1 MYQKVY
7 FLIHKRGDLNLN
19 KTFGYARVSSTEQSL
34 NRQLDALIA
43 FGIPERDIITDKESG
58 KTLERAGYQGLKTML
73 RSGDTVVI
81 TSLDRLSRNK
91 THMLKEL
98 NYFKS
103 HNIRL
108 IVLDLP
114 TTTVNLPEEQK
125 WILEM
130 VNNILIEVLASMA
143 EQERENIRKRQEE
156 GIRAAKERGINCGRP
171 KLLYNQDLLDNIDF
185 LLSQG
190 VPKSTIAS
198 KLHISRSSLYR
209 ILEKTG
215 RL

>member
-1 MYQKVY
+1 M
-7 FLIHKRGDLNLN
+7 N

-91 THMLKEL
+91 IHMLKEL
-98 NYFKS
+98 NYFKK

-125 WILEM
+125 WILDM

-143 EQERENIRKRQEE
+143 EQERKNIKKRQEE
-156 GIRAAKERGINCGRP
+156 GIRAAKERGINFGRP
-171 KLLYNQDLLDNIDF
+171 NLSSYNKDLLDDIDF

>member
-1 MYQKVY
+1 M
-7 FLIHKRGDLNLN
+7 IHKRGDVNLN

-58 KTLERAGYQGLKTML
+58 ETLERVGYQGLKTML
-73 RSGDTVVI
+73 RSGDTLVV

-91 THMLKEL
+91 IHMLKEL
-98 NYFKS
+98 NYFKK

-125 WILEM
+125 WILDM

-143 EQERENIRKRQEE
+143 EQERKNIKKRQEE
-156 GIRAAKERGINCGRP
+156 GIKAAKERGINFGRP

>member
-1 MYQKVY
+1 
-7 FLIHKRGDLNLN
+7 
-19 KTFGYARVSSTEQSL
+19 
-34 NRQLDALIA
+34 
-43 FGIPERDIITDKESG
+43 
-58 KTLERAGYQGLKTML
+58 ML

-81 TSLDRLSRNK
+81 TSLDRLSRKK
-91 THMLKEL
+91 THILKEL
-98 NYFKS
+98 NYFKIY
-103 HNIRL
+103 NIRL
-108 IVLDLP
+108 IILDLP
-114 TTTVNLPEEQK
+114 TTVNLPEEQK

-130 VNNILIEVLASMA
+130 VNNIIIEVISSMA
-143 EQERENIRKRQEE
+143 EQERENIIKRQEE
-156 GIRAAKERGINCGRP
+156 GIKAAKERGINFGRP

>member
-1 MYQKVY
+1 M
-7 FLIHKRGDLNLN
+7 IHKRGDVNLN

-58 KTLERAGYQGLKTML
+58 ETLERVGYQGLKTML
-73 RSGDTVVI
+73 RSGDTLVV

-91 THMLKEL
+91 IHMLKEL
-98 NYFKS
+98 NYFKK

-125 WILEM
+125 WILDM

-143 EQERENIRKRQEE
+143 EQERKNIKKRQEE
-156 GIRAAKERGINCGRP
+156 GIRAAKERGINFGRP
-171 KLLYNQDLLDNIDF
+171 NLSSYNKDLLDDIDF

-209 ILEKTG
+209 ILEKPG

>member
-1 MYQKVY
+1 M
-7 FLIHKRGDLNLN
+7 IHKRGDLNLN

-58 KTLERAGYQGLKTML
+58 ETLERVGYQGLKTML
-73 RSGDTVVI
+73 RSGDTLVV

-91 THMLKEL
+91 IHMLKEL
-98 NYFKS
+98 NYFKK

-125 WILEM
+125 WILDM

-143 EQERENIRKRQEE
+143 EQERKNIKKRQEE
-156 GIRAAKERGINCGRP
+156 GIRAAKERGINFGRP
-171 KLLYNQDLLDNIDF
+171 NLSSYNKDLLDDIDF

>member
-1 MYQKVY
+1 M
-7 FLIHKRGDLNLN
+7 N

-34 NRQLDALIA
+34 NRQLDALINY
-43 FGIPERDIITDKESG
+43 GIPERDIITDKDSG
-58 KTLERAGYQGLKTML
+58 KTLERVGYQGLKSLL

-98 NYFKS
+98 DYFKN

-114 TTTVNLPEEQK
+114 TTTVNLQEEQK

-130 VNNILIEVLASMA
+130 INNILIEVLSSMA

-156 GIRAAKERGINCGRP
+156 GIRAAKERGKNFGRP
-171 KLLYNQDLLDNIDF
+171 KLLYNKDLLGSIDF
-185 LLSQG
+185 LLSRG
-190 VPKSTIAS
+190 VPKAKIAS

-209 ILEKTG
+209 ILKNTG
-215 RL
+215 RS

>member
-1 MYQKVY
+1 M
-7 FLIHKRGDLNLN
+7 N

-58 KTLERAGYQGLKTML
+58 ETLERVGYQGLKAML

-91 THMLKEL
+91 IHMLKEL
-98 NYFKS
+98 NYFKK

-125 WILEM
+125 WILDM

-143 EQERENIRKRQEE
+143 EQERKNIKKRQEE
-156 GIRAAKERGINCGRP
+156 GIRAAKERGINFGRP
-171 KLLYNQDLLDNIDF
+171 NLSSYNKDLLDDIDF

>member
-1 MYQKVY
+1 
-7 FLIHKRGDLNLN
+7 LN

-58 KTLERAGYQGLKTML
+58 ETLERVGYQGLKTML
-73 RSGDTVVI
+73 RSGDTLVV

-91 THMLKEL
+91 IHMLKEL
-98 NYFKS
+98 NYFKK

-125 WILEM
+125 WILDM

-143 EQERENIRKRQEE
+143 EQERKNIKKRQEE
-156 GIRAAKERGINCGRP
+156 GIRAAKERGINFGRP

>member
-1 MYQKVY
+1 M
-7 FLIHKRGDLNLN
+7 IHKRGDLNLN

-43 FGIPERDIITDKESG
+43 FGIPERNIITDKESG
-58 KTLERAGYQGLKTML
+58 ETLERVGYQGLKAML

-91 THMLKEL
+91 IHMLKEL
-98 NYFKS
+98 NYFKK

-125 WILEM
+125 WILDM

-143 EQERENIRKRQEE
+143 EQERKNIKKRQEE
-156 GIRAAKERGINCGRP
+156 GIRAAKERGINFGRP
-171 KLLYNQDLLDNIDF
+171 NLSSYNKDLLDDIDF

>member
-1 MYQKVY
+1 M
-7 FLIHKRGDLNLN
+7 N

-34 NRQLDALIA
+34 NRQLDALIDY
-43 FGIPERDIITDKESG
+43 GIPERDIITDKESG
-58 KTLERAGYQGLKTML
+58 KTLERVGYQGLKSML
-73 RSGDTVVI
+73 RSGDTLVV

-103 HNIRL
+103 HNISL

-171 KLLYNQDLLDNIDF
+171 NLSSYNKDLLDDIDF

-198 KLHISRSSLYR
+198 ILHISRSALYR

>member
-1 MYQKVY
+1 M
-7 FLIHKRGDLNLN
+7 N

-58 KTLERAGYQGLKTML
+58 ETLERVGYQGLKAML

-91 THMLKEL
+91 IHMLKEL
-98 NYFKS
+98 NYFKK

-125 WILEM
+125 WILDM

-143 EQERENIRKRQEE
+143 EQERKNIKKRQKE
-156 GIRAAKERGINCGRP
+156 GIRAAKERGINFGRP

>member
-1 MYQKVY
+1 M
-7 FLIHKRGDLNLN
+7 N
-19 KTFGYARVSSTEQSL
+19 KTFGYARVSSTEQNL

-58 KTLERAGYQGLKTML
+58 ETLERAGYQGLKTML
-73 RSGDTVVI
+73 RSGDTLVV

-98 NYFKS
+98 NYFKK

-125 WILEM
+125 WILDM

-143 EQERENIRKRQEE
+143 EQERKNIKKRQEE
-156 GIRAAKERGINCGRP
+156 GIRAAKERGINFGRP
-171 KLLYNQDLLDNIDF
+171 ILSSYNKDLLDDIDF

>member
-1 MYQKVY
+1 M
-7 FLIHKRGDLNLN
+7 IHKRGDLNLN

-58 KTLERAGYQGLKTML
+58 ETLERVGYQGLKAML

-91 THMLKEL
+91 IHMLKEL
-98 NYFKS
+98 NYFKK

-125 WILEM
+125 WILDM

-143 EQERENIRKRQEE
+143 EQERKNIKKRQEE

>member
-1 MYQKVY
+1 M
-7 FLIHKRGDLNLN
+7 N

-58 KTLERAGYQGLKTML
+58 ETLERVGYQGLKAML

-91 THMLKEL
+91 IHMLKEL
-98 NYFKS
+98 NYFKK

-125 WILEM
+125 WILDM

-143 EQERENIRKRQEE
+143 EQERKNIKKRQEE
-156 GIRAAKERGINCGRP
+156 GIRAAKERGINFGRHN
-171 KLLYNQDLLDNIDF
+171 LSSYNKDLLDDIDF

>member
-1 MYQKVY
+1 M
-7 FLIHKRGDLNLN
+7 N

-58 KTLERAGYQGLKTML
+58 ETLERVGYQGLKTML
-73 RSGDTVVI
+73 RSGDTLVV

-91 THMLKEL
+91 IHMLKEL
-98 NYFKS
+98 NYFKK

-125 WILEM
+125 WILDM

-143 EQERENIRKRQEE
+143 EQERKNIKKRQEE
-156 GIRAAKERGINCGRP
+156 GIRAAKERGINFGRP
-171 KLLYNQDLLDNIDF
+171 NLSSYNKELLDDIDF

-209 ILEKTG
+209 VLKKTG

>member
-1 MYQKVY
+1 M
-7 FLIHKRGDLNLN
+7 N

-58 KTLERAGYQGLKTML
+58 ETLERVGYQGLKTML

-91 THMLKEL
+91 IHMLKEL
-98 NYFKS
+98 NYFKK

-125 WILEM
+125 WILDM

-143 EQERENIRKRQEE
+143 EQERKNIKKRQEE
-156 GIRAAKERGINCGRP
+156 GIRAAKERGINFGRP
-171 KLLYNQDLLDNIDF
+171 NLSSYNKDLLDNIDF

>member
-1 MYQKVY
+1 M
-7 FLIHKRGDLNLN
+7 IHKRGDLNVN

-34 NRQLDALIA
+34 NRQLDALIDY
-43 FGIPERDIITDKESG
+43 GIPERDIITDKESG
-58 KTLERAGYQGLKTML
+58 KTLERVGYQGLKSML
-73 RSGDTVVI
+73 RSGDTLVV

-171 KLLYNQDLLDNIDF
+171 NLSSYNKDLLDDIDF

>member
-1 MYQKVY
+1 M
-7 FLIHKRGDLNLN
+7 N

-58 KTLERAGYQGLKTML
+58 ETLERVGYQGLKTML
-73 RSGDTVVI
+73 RSGDTLIV

-91 THMLKEL
+91 IHMLKEL
-98 NYFKS
+98 NYFKK

-125 WILEM
+125 WILDM

-143 EQERENIRKRQEE
+143 EQERKNIKKRQEE
-156 GIRAAKERGINCGRP
+156 GIRAAKERGINFGRP
-171 KLLYNQDLLDNIDF
+171 NLSSYNKDLLDDIDF

>member
-1 MYQKVY
+1 M
-7 FLIHKRGDLNLN
+7 N

-58 KTLERAGYQGLKTML
+58 KILERAGYQGLKTML

-91 THMLKEL
+91 IHMLKEL
-98 NYFKS
+98 NYFKK

-125 WILEM
+125 WILDM

-143 EQERENIRKRQEE
+143 EQERKNIKKRQEE
-156 GIRAAKERGINCGRP
+156 GIRAAKERGINFGRP
-171 KLLYNQDLLDNIDF
+171 NLSSYNKDLLDDIDF

>member
-1 MYQKVY
+1 M
-7 FLIHKRGDLNLN
+7 N
-19 KTFGYARVSSTEQSL
+19 KTFGYARVSSTEQSID
-34 NRQLDALIA
+34 RQLDALIA

-58 KTLERAGYQGLKTML
+58 ETLERVGYQGLKTML

-91 THMLKEL
+91 IHMLKEL
-98 NYFKS
+98 NYFKK

-125 WILEM
+125 WILDM

-143 EQERENIRKRQEE
+143 EQERKNIKKRQEE
-156 GIRAAKERGINCGRP
+156 GIRAAKERGINFGRP
-171 KLLYNQDLLDNIDF
+171 NLSSYNKDLLDDIDF

>member
-1 MYQKVY
+1 M
-7 FLIHKRGDLNLN
+7 IHKRGDLNLN
-19 KTFGYARVSSTEQSL
+19 KTFGYARVSSTEQNL

-81 TSLDRLSRNK
+81 TSLDRLSRKK
-91 THMLKEL
+91 THILKEL
-98 NYFKS
+98 NYFKI

-108 IVLDLP
+108 IILDLP
-114 TTTVNLPEEQK
+114 TTVNLPEEQK

-130 VNNILIEVLASMA
+130 VNNIIIEVISSMA
-143 EQERENIRKRQEE
+143 EQERENIIKRQEE
-156 GIRAAKERGINCGRP
+156 GIKAAKERGINFGRP
-171 KLLYNQDLLDNIDF
+171 KLLYNQDLLDIIDF

>member
-1 MYQKVY
+1 M
-7 FLIHKRGDLNLN
+7 N

-34 NRQLDALIA
+34 NRQLDALIDY
-43 FGIPERDIITDKESG
+43 GIPERDIITDKESG
-58 KTLERAGYQGLKTML
+58 KTLERVGYQGLKTML
-73 RSGDTVVI
+73 RSGDTLVV

-171 KLLYNQDLLDNIDF
+171 NLSSYNKDLLDDIDF

-190 VPKSTIAS
+190 VPKTTIAS

-209 ILEKTG
+209 ILKNTG

>member
-1 MYQKVY
+1 
-7 FLIHKRGDLNLN
+7 
-19 KTFGYARVSSTEQSL
+19 
-34 NRQLDALIA
+34 
-43 FGIPERDIITDKESG
+43 
-58 KTLERAGYQGLKTML
+58 
-73 RSGDTVVI
+73 
-81 TSLDRLSRNK
+81 
-91 THMLKEL
+91 MLKEL
-98 NYFKS
+98 NYFKK

-125 WILEM
+125 WILDM

-143 EQERENIRKRQEE
+143 EQERKNIKKRQEE
-156 GIRAAKERGINCGRP
+156 GIRAAKERGINFGRP
-171 KLLYNQDLLDNIDF
+171 NLSSYNKDLLDDIDF

>member
-1 MYQKVY
+1 M
-7 FLIHKRGDLNLN
+7 N

-58 KTLERAGYQGLKTML
+58 ETLERVGYQGLKAML

-91 THMLKEL
+91 IHMLKEL
-98 NYFKS
+98 NYFKK

-125 WILEM
+125 WILDM

-143 EQERENIRKRQEE
+143 EQERKNIKKRQEE
-156 GIRAAKERGINCGRP
+156 GIRAAKERGINFGRP
-171 KLLYNQDLLDNIDF
+171 NLSSYNKNLLDDIDF

>member
-1 MYQKVY
+1 M
-7 FLIHKRGDLNLN
+7 N

-58 KTLERAGYQGLKTML
+58 ETLERVGYQGLKTML
-73 RSGDTVVI
+73 RSGDTLVV

-91 THMLKEL
+91 IHMLKEL
-98 NYFKS
+98 NYFKK

-125 WILEM
+125 WILDM

-143 EQERENIRKRQEE
+143 EQERKNIKKRQEE
-156 GIRAAKERGINCGRP
+156 GIRAAKERGINFGRP
-171 KLLYNQDLLDNIDF
+171 NLSSYNKNLLDDIDF

>member
-1 MYQKVY
+1 M
-7 FLIHKRGDLNLN
+7 IHKRGDLNLK

-34 NRQLDALIA
+34 NRQLDALIDY
-43 FGIPERDIITDKESG
+43 GIPERDIITDKESG
-58 KTLERAGYQGLKTML
+58 KTLERVGYQGLKSML

-143 EQERENIRKRQEE
+143 EQERKNIKKRQEE
-156 GIRAAKERGINCGRP
+156 GIRAAKERGINFGRP
-171 KLLYNQDLLDNIDF
+171 NLSSYNKDLLDDIDF

>member
-1 MYQKVY
+1 M
-7 FLIHKRGDLNLN
+7 N

-58 KTLERAGYQGLKTML
+58 KTLERVGYQGLKSML
-73 RSGDTVVI
+73 RSGDTLVV

-171 KLLYNQDLLDNIDF
+171 NLSSYNKDLLDDIDF

-190 VPKSTIAS
+190 VPKTMIAS

>member
-1 MYQKVY
+1 M
-7 FLIHKRGDLNLN
+7 N
-19 KTFGYARVSSTEQSL
+19 KTFGYARVSSTEQNL
-34 NRQLDALIA
+34 NRQLDALIDY
-43 FGIPERDIITDKESG
+43 GIPERDIITDKESG
-58 KTLERAGYQGLKTML
+58 KTLERVGYQGLKSML
-73 RSGDTVVI
+73 RSGDTLVV

-171 KLLYNQDLLDNIDF
+171 NLSSYNKDLLDDIDF

-190 VPKSTIAS
+190 VPKTMIAS

>member
-1 MYQKVY
+1 MK
-7 FLIHKRGDLNLN
+7 

-34 NRQLDALIA
+34 NRQLDALIDY
-43 FGIPERDIITDKESG
+43 GIPERDIITDKESG
-58 KTLERAGYQGLKTML
+58 KTLERVGYQGLKSML

-143 EQERENIRKRQEE
+143 EQERKNIKKRQEE
-156 GIRAAKERGINCGRP
+156 GIRAAKERGINFGRP
-171 KLLYNQDLLDNIDF
+171 NLSSYNKDLLDDIDF

>member
-1 MYQKVY
+1 M
-7 FLIHKRGDLNLN
+7 N

-58 KTLERAGYQGLKTML
+58 ETLERVGYQGLKAML

-91 THMLKEL
+91 IHMLKEL
-98 NYFKS
+98 NYFKK

-125 WILEM
+125 WILDM

-143 EQERENIRKRQEE
+143 EQERKNIKKRQEE
-156 GIRAAKERGINCGRP
+156 GIRAAKERGINFGRP
-171 KLLYNQDLLDNIDF
+171 KLLYNQDLLDNIDA
-185 LLSQG
+185 LLNQG
-190 VPKSTIAS
+190 VPKATIAS

-209 ILEKTG
+209 ILKKTG

>member
-1 MYQKVY
+1 M
-7 FLIHKRGDLNLN
+7 N

-58 KTLERAGYQGLKTML
+58 ETLERVGYQGLKTML
-73 RSGDTVVI
+73 RSGDTLVV

-91 THMLKEL
+91 IHMLKEL
-98 NYFKS
+98 NYFKK

-125 WILEM
+125 WILDM

-143 EQERENIRKRQEE
+143 EQERKNIKKRQEE
-156 GIRAAKERGINCGRP
+156 GIRAAKERGINFGRP

>member
-1 MYQKVY
+1 M
-7 FLIHKRGDLNLN
+7 N

-58 KTLERAGYQGLKTML
+58 KILERAGYQGLKTML

-91 THMLKEL
+91 IHMLKEL
-98 NYFKS
+98 NYFKK

-114 TTTVNLPEEQK
+114 TTTVNLTEEQK
-125 WILEM
+125 WILDM

-143 EQERENIRKRQEE
+143 EQERKNIKKRQEE
-156 GIRAAKERGINCGRP
+156 GIRAAKERGINFGRP
-171 KLLYNQDLLDNIDF
+171 NLSSYNKDLLDDIDF

>member
-1 MYQKVY
+1 M
-7 FLIHKRGDLNLN
+7 N

-34 NRQLDALIA
+34 NRQLDALID

-58 KTLERAGYQGLKTML
+58 KTLERVGYQGLKTML

-171 KLLYNQDLLDNIDF
+171 NLSSYNKDLLDDIDF

-190 VPKSTIAS
+190 VPKTTIAS

>member
-1 MYQKVY
+1 M
-7 FLIHKRGDLNLN
+7 N

-34 NRQLDALIA
+34 NRQLDALINY
-43 FGIPERDIITDKESG
+43 GIPERDIITDKESG
-58 KTLERAGYQGLKTML
+58 KTLERVGYQGLKSLL

-98 NYFKS
+98 DYFKN

-114 TTTVNLPEEQK
+114 TTTVNLQEEQK

-130 VNNILIEVLASMA
+130 INNILIEVLSSMA

-156 GIRAAKERGINCGRP
+156 GIRAAKERGKNFGRP
-171 KLLYNQDLLDNIDF
+171 KLLYNKDLLGSIDF
-185 LLSQG
+185 LLSRG
-190 VPKSTIAS
+190 VPKAKIAS

>member
-1 MYQKVY
+1 M
-7 FLIHKRGDLNLN
+7 N

-34 NRQLDALIA
+34 NRQLDALIDY
-43 FGIPERDIITDKESG
+43 GIPERDIITDKESG
-58 KTLERAGYQGLKTML
+58 ETLERVGYQGLKTML

-91 THMLKEL
+91 IHMLKEL
-98 NYFKS
+98 NYFKK

-125 WILEM
+125 WILDM

-143 EQERENIRKRQEE
+143 EQERKNIKKRQEE
-156 GIRAAKERGINCGRP
+156 GIRAAKERGINFGRP
-171 KLLYNQDLLDNIDF
+171 NLSSYNKDLLDDIDF

>member
-1 MYQKVY
+1 M
-7 FLIHKRGDLNLN
+7 N

-58 KTLERAGYQGLKTML
+58 ETLDRVGYQGLKTML
-73 RSGDTVVI
+73 RSGDTLVV

-91 THMLKEL
+91 IHMLKEL
-98 NYFKS
+98 NYFKK

-125 WILEM
+125 WILDM

-143 EQERENIRKRQEE
+143 EQERKNIKKHREE
-156 GIRAAKERGINCGRP
+156 GIRAAKERGINFGRP
-171 KLLYNQDLLDNIDF
+171 NLSSYNKDLLDDIDF

>member
-1 MYQKVY
+1 M
-7 FLIHKRGDLNLN
+7 N

-58 KTLERAGYQGLKTML
+58 ETLERVGYQGLKTML

-91 THMLKEL
+91 IHMLKEL
-98 NYFKS
+98 NYFKK

-125 WILEM
+125 WILDM
-130 VNNILIEVLASMA
+130 VNNILIEVLAIMA
-143 EQERENIRKRQEE
+143 EQERKNIKKRQEE
-156 GIRAAKERGINCGRP
+156 GIRAAKERGINFGRP
-171 KLLYNQDLLDNIDF
+171 NLSSYNKDLLDDIDF